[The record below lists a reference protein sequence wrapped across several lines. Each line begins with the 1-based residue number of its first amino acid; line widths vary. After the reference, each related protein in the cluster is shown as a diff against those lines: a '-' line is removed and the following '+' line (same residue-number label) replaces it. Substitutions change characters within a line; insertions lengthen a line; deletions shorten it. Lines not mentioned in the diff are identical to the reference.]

1 MSETTEALANVPL
14 FKSLNQRSLSR
25 LEKFVRERHFAPGD
39 TVFAEGEEG
48 VGFFLITKG
57 RVEATRAGTKLSEL
71 GAGDFF
77 GEMALLDG
85 HRRSATVKA
94 LEPTDTLALMRADF
108 IAELK
113 QSPDIAIEMLEVL
126 SRRVRDLDER
136 LSH

>member
-1 MSETTEALANVPL
+1 MSATLDALANVPL
-14 FKSLNQRSLSR
+14 FKNLNRRSLSR
-25 LEKFVRERHFAPGD
+25 LEKFVRERHFEPGS
-39 TVFAEGEEG
+39 TVFEEGDEG
-48 VGFFLITKG
+48 VGFYLITKG
-57 RVEATRAGTKLSEL
+57 RVEATRAGTKLNEL

-108 IAELK
+108 IAEVK
-113 QSPDIAIEMLEVL
+113 NSPDIAIEMLEVL